1 MWIFA
6 QIVIACSM
14 TACFGLNKI
23 RCVTINVETYVAI
36 VKPDDCVWLCGSVVH
51 HNFRLL
57 CVVGLLIVKRM
68 VGLTAHD
75 M

>member
-1 MWIFA
+1 MWSFA

-36 VKPDDCVWLCGSVVH
+36 VKTDDCVWLCGSVVH
-51 HNFRLL
+51 QHLHLFDG
-57 CVVGLLIVKRM
+57 VG
-68 VGLTAHD
+68 GG
-75 M
+75 

>member
-1 MWIFA
+1 M
-6 QIVIACSM
+6 
-14 TACFGLNKI
+14 
-23 RCVTINVETYVAI
+23 ETHVAS
-36 VKPDDCVWLCGSVVH
+36 VKKDDGVWLCGSVVH